1 MHGGLPTPNPV
12 AVDERRGNGREV
24 AVGDETESL
33 DADTT
38 EVKEHVS
45 LGAENVTEE
54 AANSDTVEQLPE
66 TAAGAGTTGSG
77 AIRLTRS
84 GRQSRMRQCPDFE
97 YY

>member
-1 MHGGLPTPNPV
+1 M
-12 AVDERRGNGREV
+12 

-38 EVKEHVS
+38 EVEEHVS
-45 LGAENVTEE
+45 LGAENMTEE
-54 AANSDTVEQLPE
+54 VVNSDTVEQLPK
-66 TAAGAGTTGSG
+66 TAAGTGTTGSG

>member
-1 MHGGLPTPNPV
+1 M
-12 AVDERRGNGREV
+12 

-38 EVKEHVS
+38 EVEEHVS

-54 AANSDTVEQLPE
+54 AANSDTVEQLLE
-66 TAAGAGTTGSG
+66 TAAGTGTTGSG
-77 AIRLTRS
+77 AVRLSRS
-84 GRQSRMRQCPDFE
+84 FRQSRMLQCPDFE